1 MTQRRAKAVAPLA
14 ARDGVGP
21 SRTALPA
28 GAWSTIAECLI
39 ARFPE
44 TDASE
49 WMRRIAAG
57 EIVDSNGAVV
67 TETRRHESGLVV
79 FYYRTIAAETRIP
92 FDEVVLFQDEQIVVV
107 DKPHFLPV
115 IPSGRYLQ
123 ETLLVRLKRALQI
136 DALVPIHRIDRATA
150 GLVIFSA
157 QAQTRDAYQ
166 ALFRERVIE
175 KQYEAI
181 ALGNSGLQLPM
192 VYESRIV
199 QADHFMCMR
208 EEAGDPNATTR
219 IALLETRMCENHG
232 AVFGRYQL
240 TPTTGRKHQ
249 LRVQCAA
256 LGIPIVN
263 DPIYPVFLPP
273 PSAGAQQDYS
283 RPLQLLAR
291 GIAFRDPITGN
302 ERRFESQRTLDW
314 SATAL

>member
-1 MTQRRAKAVAPLA
+1 MTQRRGKAVAPLA

-28 GAWSTIAECLI
+28 GPWNTIAECLI

-44 TDASE
+44 TDACE
-49 WMRRIAAG
+49 WMRRIAAS
-57 EIVDSNGAVV
+57 EVVDRDGVVV
-67 TETRRHESGLVV
+67 TETRSHEPGLVV
-79 FYYRTIAAETRIP
+79 FYYRTIATEVRIP

-123 ETLLVRLKRALQI
+123 ETVLVRLKRALEN

-150 GLVIFSA
+150 GLVIFSM
-157 QAQTRDAYQ
+157 QERTRDAYQ
-166 ALFRERVIE
+166 SLFRARVVE

-181 ALGNSGLQLPM
+181 ALRNTALRLPM

-199 QADHFMCMR
+199 QSEHFMRMR
-208 EEAGDPNATTR
+208 EVEGDPNAITR
-219 IALLETRMCENHG
+219 IALLETRACGHENVEYG
-232 AVFGRYQL
+232 KYQL
-240 TPTTGRKHQ
+240 SPTTGRKHQ

-263 DPIYPVFLPP
+263 DPIYPELLPLGLP
-273 PSAGAQQDYS
+273 DAPADYS

-291 GIAFRDPITGN
+291 AIAFRDPITGQ
-302 ERRFESQRTLDW
+302 ERRFESRRTLDW
-314 SATAL
+314 SAAAL